1 MKIIWKNKFILITLL
16 LCIIAILIWI
26 FSPPRVK
33 IISPVEHSMPFEVK
47 SGATATASHIDFI
60 VPKYTAK
67 ITEFKV
73 KIGSMV
79 KKGDVLAV
87 LDTKSITE
95 QIKILQ
101 EALHNVPSDS
111 ASHSPAPSANMSHAQ
126 NLLEQGLITKKE
138 FNKIIMANSNHAISS
153 TKSLLS
159 QDSSHIQARIAELEK
174 LLAQPYILSEYT
186 GRVSNIIQ
194 ADQKIAIAG
203 KALIA
208 IQQNSP
214 VIINIFS
221 PLKVDAKLAKIEL
234 QNGSENILGKIVS
247 QNKIDEN
254 SEIIV
259 ASFDNP
265 AGAIEIGK
273 NYSISLN
280 LPINMQVLTIPTKA
294 LHQQNGNYY
303 IYILV
308 DGEYVDI
315 RSVTIGA
322 TKDNTTA
329 IISGL
334 SKEDKVINSKHEFKI
349 GQKIRP

>member
-1 MKIIWKNKFILITLL
+1 MKILWKNKLVFIALL
-16 LCIIAILIWI
+16 LICVIIVI
-26 FSPPRVK
+26 FWFNNRIQ
-33 IISPVEHSMPFEVK
+33 IINPVEQSMPFEIK
-47 SGATATASHIDFI
+47 SESTATAADINFI
-60 VPKYTAK
+60 VPSYTAK

-87 LDTKSITE
+87 LDTKSIAE

-101 EALHNVPSDS
+101 ETLHNVSSDS
-111 ASHSPAPSANMSHAQ
+111 SSHSPAPSTNISHAQ

-138 FNKIIMANSNHAISS
+138 FNKIITSNSNHAINS

-159 QDSSHIQARIAELEK
+159 QDSNHIQARIAELEK

-265 AGAIEIGK
+265 AGNIEIGK

-315 RSVTIGA
+315 RPVTIGA
-322 TKDNTTA
+322 TKDNTTS

-334 SKEDKVINSKHEFKI
+334 GKEDKVINSKHEFKI

>member
-47 SGATATASHIDFI
+47 SEATATASHIDFI

-111 ASHSPAPSANMSHAQ
+111 SSHSPAPSTNISHAQ

-138 FNKIIMANSNHAISS
+138 FNKIIMANYNHAIRG
-153 TKSLLS
+153 TESLLS

-194 ADQKIAIAG
+194 TDQKIAIAG

-221 PLKVDAKLAKIEL
+221 PLKVDAKFAKIEL

-265 AGAIEIGK
+265 AGTIEIGK

-315 RSVTIGA
+315 RPVTIGA

-334 SKEDKVINSKHEFKI
+334 SKEDKVINSKCEFKI